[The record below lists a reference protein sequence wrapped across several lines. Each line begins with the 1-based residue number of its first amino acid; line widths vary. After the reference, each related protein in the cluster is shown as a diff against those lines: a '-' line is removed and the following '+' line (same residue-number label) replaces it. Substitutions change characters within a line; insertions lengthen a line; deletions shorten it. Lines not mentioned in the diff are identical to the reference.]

1 MLISTQTSHA
11 VSRLGFEQGV
21 LTLKNAGYDCLD
33 LSLFEMIRDD
43 SPYIAG
49 DWRKLVEERK
59 AFCDANGIIF
69 NQSHAPFSFAWAD
82 ENIREN
88 IAKPRV
94 EQSLEISAM
103 MGVKIAVVHPLH
115 WMPYLGHEDEIN
127 ELNIQYYK
135 SLVPLARNLGV
146 KIALENMWQKEIKR
160 KCICTDVAGFA
171 KDHAAL
177 IDAIDSEWVVACLDV
192 GHCSL
197 VGEEAEDTIRILGH
211 DRLKSVHLHDND
223 YQGDRHTI
231 PGLGL
236 MNWDNI
242 MKAFED
248 IKYDGEFTYE
258 ADAFLKGFD
267 NEFFPTAVEFMVKRA
282 KHLVSKTKL

>member
-11 VSRLGFEQGV
+11 VGRLGFEQGV

-43 SPYIAG
+43 SVYIAG
-49 DWRKLVEERK
+49 DWRKVVEERK
-59 AFCDANGIIF
+59 AFADANGIKF

-94 EQSLEISAM
+94 EQSLEVSAM
-103 MGVKIAVVHPLH
+103 MGVDIVVVHPLH
-115 WMPYLGHEDEIN
+115 WMPYLGNEKEIN

-135 SLVPLARNLGV
+135 SLVPIARNYGV
-146 KIALENMWQKEIKR
+146 KIALENMWQREVKR

-171 KDHAAL
+171 KDHADL

-192 GHCSL
+192 GHSSL
-197 VGEEAEDTIRILGH
+197 VGEEAQDTIRILGH
-211 DRLKSVHLHDND
+211 DRLKAVHLHDND
-223 YQGDRHTI
+223 YQGDRHTL
-231 PGLGL
+231 PGLGM
-236 MNWDNI
+236 MNWDEI
-242 MKAFED
+242 MKAFDD

-258 ADAFLKGFD
+258 ADNFLKGFD
-267 NEFFPTAVEFMVKRA
+267 NDYFPKAVEFMVQTA
-282 KHLVSKTKL
+282 KHLISKTSL

>member
-1 MLISTQTSHA
+1 MLISTQTGVA
-11 VSRLGFEQGV
+11 VGRLGFEQGV
-21 LTLKNAGYDCLD
+21 LMLKNAGYDCLD

-43 SPYIAG
+43 SAYIAG
-49 DWRKLVEERK
+49 DWRKTVEERK
-59 AFCDANGIIF
+59 AYCDANGIIF

-88 IAKPRV
+88 IAHPRV
-94 EQSLEISAM
+94 LQSLEISAM
-103 MGVKIAVVHPLH
+103 MGVKIVVVHPLH
-115 WMPYLGHEDEIN
+115 WMQYLGHEDEIN
-127 ELNIQYYK
+127 ELNIKYYK
-135 SLVPLARNLGV
+135 SLAPIAKDLGI
-146 KIALENMWQKEIKR
+146 KIALENMWQREAKR

-177 IDAIDSEWVVACLDV
+177 IDAIDSEYVVACLDV

-231 PGLGL
+231 PGLGQ

-242 MKAFED
+242 MKAFDD

-258 ADAFLKGFD
+258 ADAFLKGFSTD
-267 NEFFPTAVEFMVKRA
+267 YLPKACEFMVQTARYLVA
-282 KHLVSKTKL
+282 KTSL

>member
-11 VSRLGFEQGV
+11 VSRLGFEQGT

-49 DWRKLVEERK
+49 DWRKLVEERR

-146 KIALENMWQKEIKR
+146 KIALENMWQKEVKR

-282 KHLVSKTKL
+282 KHLVSKTSL

>member
-11 VSRLGFEQGV
+11 VGRLGYEQGI

-33 LSLFEMIRDD
+33 LSLFEMICDD
-43 SPYIAG
+43 SIYIAG
-49 DWRKLVEERK
+49 DWRAAVKERK
-59 AFCDANGIIF
+59 AFADANGIKF

-94 EQSLEISAM
+94 EQSLEVSAM
-103 MGVKIAVVHPLH
+103 MGVDIVVVHPLH
-115 WMPYLGHEDEIN
+115 WMPYLGHEKEAFD
-127 ELNIQYYK
+127 LNVAYYK
-135 SLVPLARNLGV
+135 SLVPLARQLGV
-146 KIALENMWQKEIKR
+146 RIALENMWQKEVKR

-171 KDHAAL
+171 KDHADI
-177 IDAIDSEWVVACLDV
+177 IDAIDSEYVVACLDV

-197 VGEEAEDTIRILGH
+197 VGEEAEDTIRVLGH

-223 YQGDRHTI
+223 YQGDRHTL
-231 PGLGL
+231 PGLGM

-242 MKAFED
+242 MKAFDD

-258 ADAFLKGFD
+258 ADNFLKGFD
-267 NEFFPTAVEFMVKRA
+267 NDYFPKAVEFMVQTAR
-282 KHLVSKTKL
+282 HLISKTSL

>member
-1 MLISTQTSHA
+1 
-11 VSRLGFEQGV
+11 
-21 LTLKNAGYDCLD
+21 
-33 LSLFEMIRDD
+33 MIHDG

-94 EQSLEISAM
+94 EQSLEVSAM
-103 MGVKIAVVHPLH
+103 MGVKIVVVHPLH
-115 WMPYLGHEDEIN
+115 WMQYLGHEDEIN
-127 ELNIQYYK
+127 ELNIKYYK
-135 SLVPLARNLGV
+135 SLVPLAKSLGV
-146 KIALENMWQKEIKR
+146 KIALENMWQKELKR

-231 PGLGL
+231 PGLGQ

-282 KHLVSKTKL
+282 KHLVSKTSL

>member
-1 MLISTQTSHA
+1 MLISTQTGHS
-11 VSRLGFEQGV
+11 VGRLGFEQGV

-59 AFCDANGIIF
+59 AFCDANGIKF

-103 MGVKIAVVHPLH
+103 MGVDIVVVHPLH
-115 WMPYLGHEDEIN
+115 WMPYLGHEKEIN
-127 ELNIQYYK
+127 ELNIAYYK
-135 SLVPLARNLGV
+135 SLVPLAKSLGV
-146 KIALENMWQKEIKR
+146 RIALENMWQREVKR

-171 KDHAAL
+171 KDHADL
-177 IDAIDSEWVVACLDV
+177 IDAIDSEYVVACLDV

-231 PGLGL
+231 PGLGQ

-248 IKYDGEFTYE
+248 INYDGEFTYE

-267 NEFFPTAVEFMVKRA
+267 NDFFPTAVEFMVKKAR
-282 KHLVSKTKL
+282 HLISKTNL

>member
-1 MLISTQTSHA
+1 MLISTQTGHS
-11 VSRLGFEQGV
+11 VGRFGFEKGV
-21 LTLKNAGYDCLD
+21 QTLKDAGYDCLD

-43 SPYIAG
+43 SAYVAG
-49 DWRKLVEERK
+49 DWRALVKERK
-59 AFCDANGIIF
+59 AYCDANGIIF

-94 EQSLEISAM
+94 EQSIEVSAM
-103 MGVKIAVVHPLH
+103 MGVKIEVVHPLH
-115 WMPYLGHEDEIN
+115 WMPYLGHEKEAFD
-127 ELNIQYYK
+127 LNVAYYK
-135 SLVPLARNLGV
+135 SLIPLARHYGV
-146 KIALENMWQKEIKR
+146 KIALENMWQKEVKR

-171 KDHAAL
+171 KDHADL

-231 PGLGL
+231 PGLGQ
-236 MNWDNI
+236 MNWENI
-242 MKAFED
+242 MKALDD

-258 ADAFLKGFD
+258 ADAFLKGFED
-267 NEFFPTAVEFMVKRA
+267 GFYSKAVEFMVA
-282 KHLVSKTKL
+282 KAKYLVAKTSL

>member
-11 VSRLGFEQGV
+11 VGRLGYEQGI

-43 SPYIAG
+43 SIYIAG
-49 DWRKLVEERK
+49 DWRAAVKERK
-59 AFCDANGIIF
+59 AFADANGIKF

-94 EQSLEISAM
+94 EQSLEVSAM
-103 MGVKIAVVHPLH
+103 MGVDIVVVHPLH
-115 WMPYLGHEDEIN
+115 WMPYLGHEKEAFD
-127 ELNIQYYK
+127 LNVAYYK
-135 SLVPLARNLGV
+135 SLVPLARQLGV
-146 KIALENMWQKEIKR
+146 RIALENMWQKEVKR

-171 KDHAAL
+171 KDHADI
-177 IDAIDSEWVVACLDV
+177 IDAIDSEYVVACLDV

-197 VGEEAEDTIRILGH
+197 VGEEAEDTIRVLGH

-223 YQGDRHTI
+223 YQGDRHTL
-231 PGLGL
+231 PGLGM

-242 MKAFED
+242 MKAFDD

-258 ADAFLKGFD
+258 ADNFLKGFD
-267 NEFFPTAVEFMVKRA
+267 NDYFPKAVEFMVQTAR
-282 KHLVSKTKL
+282 HLISKTSL

>member
-11 VSRLGFEQGV
+11 VARLGYEQGV

-43 SPYIAG
+43 SAYIAG
-49 DWRKLVEERK
+49 DWKALVKERR
-59 AFCDANGIIF
+59 AFADANGIKF
-69 NQSHAPFSFAWAD
+69 NQSHAPFSFTWAD

-94 EQSLEISAM
+94 EQSLEVSAM
-103 MGVKIAVVHPLH
+103 MGVDIVVVHPLH
-115 WMPYLGHEDEIN
+115 WMPYLGN
-127 ELNIQYYK
+127 EKEAFDLNVAYYK

-146 KIALENMWQKEIKR
+146 RIALENMWQREVKR

-171 KDHAAL
+171 KDHADL

-197 VGEEAEDTIRILGH
+197 VGEEAQDTIRVLGH

-223 YQGDRHTI
+223 YQGDRHTL
-231 PGLGL
+231 PGLGQ
-236 MNWDNI
+236 MNWDEI
-242 MKAFED
+242 MKAFDD

-258 ADAFLKGFD
+258 ADNFLKGFD
-267 NEFFPTAVEFMVKRA
+267 NDYFPKAVEFMVQTA
-282 KHLVSKTKL
+282 KHLISKTSL

>member
-1 MLISTQTSHA
+1 MLISTQTGVA
-11 VSRLGFEQGV
+11 VGRLGFEQGV
-21 LTLKNAGYDCLD
+21 LMLKNAGYDCLD

-43 SPYIAG
+43 SAYIAG
-49 DWRKLVEERK
+49 DWRKTALERK
-59 AFCDANGIIF
+59 AFCDANGIVF

-88 IAKPRV
+88 IAHPRV
-94 EQSLEISAM
+94 RQSLEISAM
-103 MGVKIAVVHPLH
+103 MGVKIVVVHPLH
-115 WMPYLGHEDEIN
+115 WMQYLGHEDEIN
-127 ELNIQYYK
+127 ELNIKYYK
-135 SLVPLARNLGV
+135 SLAPIAKDLGI
-146 KIALENMWQKEIKR
+146 KIALENMWQREAKR

-177 IDAIDSEWVVACLDV
+177 IDAIDSEYVVACLDV

-231 PGLGL
+231 PGLGQ

-242 MKAFED
+242 MKAFDD

-258 ADAFLKGFD
+258 ADAFLKGF
-267 NEFFPTAVEFMVKRA
+267 PTDYLPKACEFMVQTARYLVA
-282 KHLVSKTKL
+282 KTSL

>member
-11 VSRLGFEQGV
+11 VGRLGYEQGV

-43 SPYIAG
+43 SAYIAG
-49 DWRKLVEERK
+49 DWKALVKERR
-59 AFCDANGIIF
+59 AFADANGIKF

-94 EQSLEISAM
+94 EQSLEVSAM
-103 MGVKIAVVHPLH
+103 MGVDIVVVHPLH
-115 WMPYLGHEDEIN
+115 WMPYLGHEKEAFD
-127 ELNIQYYK
+127 LNVEYYR

-146 KIALENMWQKEIKR
+146 RIALENMWQREVKR

-171 KDHAAL
+171 KDHADL
-177 IDAIDSEWVVACLDV
+177 IDAIDSEFVVACLDV

-197 VGEEAEDTIRILGH
+197 VGEEAQDTIRVLGH

-223 YQGDRHTI
+223 YQGDRHTL
-231 PGLGL
+231 PGLGQ
-236 MNWDNI
+236 MNWDEI
-242 MKAFED
+242 MKAFDD

-258 ADAFLKGFD
+258 ADNFLKGFD
-267 NEFFPTAVEFMVKRA
+267 NDYFPKAVEFMVQTA
-282 KHLVSKTKL
+282 KHLISKTSL

>member
-1 MLISTQTSHA
+1 MLISTQTSVA
-11 VSRLGFEQGV
+11 VGRLGFEQGV
-21 LTLKNAGYDCLD
+21 LMLKNAGYDCLD

-43 SPYIAG
+43 SAYIAG
-49 DWRKLVEERK
+49 DWRKTVEERK

-94 EQSLEISAM
+94 EQSIEVSAM
-103 MGVKIAVVHPLH
+103 MGVKIVVVHPLH

-127 ELNIQYYK
+127 ELNINYYK
-135 SLVPLARNLGV
+135 SLVPIAKDLGI
-146 KIALENMWQKEIKR
+146 KIALENMWQKELKR

-231 PGLGL
+231 PGLGQ

-258 ADAFLKGFD
+258 ADAFLKGFEND
-267 NEFFPTAVEFMVKRA
+267 FFPTAVEFMVKKA
-282 KHLVSKTKL
+282 KYLVSKTTL

>member
-1 MLISTQTSHA
+1 MLISTQTGHSVA
-11 VSRLGFEQGV
+11 RLGFEEGV
-21 LTLKNAGYDCLD
+21 LTLKNAGYDALD

-49 DWRKLVEERK
+49 DWRALVKERK
-59 AFCDANGIIF
+59 AFCDANGIVF
-69 NQSHAPFSFAWAD
+69 NQTHAPFSFTWAD
-82 ENIREN
+82 ENVREN

-103 MGVKIAVVHPLH
+103 MGAKMAIVHPLH
-115 WMPYLGHEDEIN
+115 WMPYLGHEKEAFD
-127 ELNIQYYK
+127 LNVEYYK

-146 KIALENMWQKEIKR
+146 KIALENMWQRELKR

-171 KDHAAL
+171 KDHADL

-197 VGEEAEDTIRILGH
+197 VGEEAENTIRILGH
-211 DRLKSVHLHDND
+211 DRLKAVHLHDND

-231 PGLGL
+231 PFLGQ

-248 IKYDGEFTYE
+248 INYDGEFTYE
-258 ADAFLKGFD
+258 ADAFLKGF
-267 NEFFPTAVEFMVKRA
+267 PTDYLPKAIEFMVQTARYLVA
-282 KHLVSKTKL
+282 KTSL

>member
-11 VSRLGFEQGV
+11 VGRLGYEQGI
-21 LTLKNAGYDCLD
+21 LTLKNADYDCLD

-43 SPYIAG
+43 SVYIAG
-49 DWRKLVEERK
+49 DWRKAVEERK
-59 AFCDANGIIF
+59 AFADANGIKF

-94 EQSLEISAM
+94 EQSLEVSAM
-103 MGVKIAVVHPLH
+103 MGVDIVVVHPLH
-115 WMPYLGHEDEIN
+115 WMPYLGHEKEAFD
-127 ELNIQYYK
+127 LNVEYYK

-146 KIALENMWQKEIKR
+146 RIALENMWQREVKR

-171 KDHAAL
+171 KDHADL

-197 VGEEAEDTIRILGH
+197 VGEEAQDTIRVLGH

-223 YQGDRHTI
+223 YQGDRHTL
-231 PGLGL
+231 PGLGQ
-236 MNWDNI
+236 MNWDEI
-242 MKAFED
+242 MKAFDD

-258 ADAFLKGFD
+258 ADNFLKGFD
-267 NEFFPTAVEFMVKRA
+267 NDYFPKAVEFMVQTAR
-282 KHLVSKTKL
+282 HLISKTSL

>member
-1 MLISTQTSHA
+1 MLISTQTGHS
-11 VSRLGFEQGV
+11 VGRLGFEQGV

-103 MGVKIAVVHPLH
+103 MGVKIVVVHPLH
-115 WMPYLGHEDEIN
+115 WMPYLGHEQEIN
-127 ELNIQYYK
+127 ELNIAYYK
-135 SLVPLARNLGV
+135 SLVPLAKNLGV
-146 KIALENMWQKEIKR
+146 KIALENMWQREVKR

-177 IDAIDSEWVVACLDV
+177 IDAIDSEYVVACLDV

-197 VGEEAEDTIRILGH
+197 VGEEAEDSIRILGH

-231 PGLGL
+231 PGLGQ

-248 IKYDGEFTYE
+248 INYDGEFTYE

-267 NEFFPTAVEFMVKRA
+267 NDFFPTAVEFMVKKAR
-282 KHLVSKTKL
+282 HLISKTNL

>member
-1 MLISTQTSHA
+1 MLISTQTGHS
-11 VSRLGFEQGV
+11 VGRLGFEQGV

-282 KHLVSKTKL
+282 KHLVSKTNL

>member
-11 VSRLGFEQGV
+11 VSRLGFEQGT

-282 KHLVSKTKL
+282 KHLVSKTNL

>member
-1 MLISTQTSHA
+1 MLISTQTGHS
-11 VSRLGFEQGV
+11 VGRLGFEQGV

-59 AFCDANGIIF
+59 AYCDANGIIF

-242 MKAFED
+242 MKAFDD

-282 KHLVSKTKL
+282 KHLVSKTNL

>member
-1 MLISTQTSHA
+1 MLISTQTGHS
-11 VSRLGFEQGV
+11 VGRFGFEKGV
-21 LTLKNAGYDCLD
+21 QTLKDAGYDCLD

-43 SPYIAG
+43 SAYVAG
-49 DWRKLVEERK
+49 DWRALVKERK
-59 AFCDANGIIF
+59 AYCDANGIIF

-94 EQSLEISAM
+94 EQSIEVSAM
-103 MGVKIAVVHPLH
+103 MGVKIEVVHPLH
-115 WMPYLGHEDEIN
+115 WMPYLGHEKEAFD
-127 ELNIQYYK
+127 LNVAYYK
-135 SLVPLARNLGV
+135 SLIPLARHYGV
-146 KIALENMWQKEIKR
+146 KIALENMWQKEVKR
-160 KCICTDVAGFA
+160 KCVGTDVAGFA

-231 PGLGL
+231 PGLGQ
-236 MNWDNI
+236 MNWENI
-242 MKAFED
+242 MKALDD

-258 ADAFLKGFD
+258 ADAFLKGFED
-267 NEFFPTAVEFMVKRA
+267 GFYSKAVEFMVA
-282 KHLVSKTKL
+282 KAKYLVAKTSL

>member
-11 VSRLGFEQGV
+11 VGRLGYEQGI

-43 SPYIAG
+43 SIYIAG
-49 DWRKLVEERK
+49 DWKAAVKERK
-59 AFCDANGIIF
+59 AFADANGIKF

-103 MGVKIAVVHPLH
+103 MGVDIVVVHPLH
-115 WMPYLGHEDEIN
+115 WMPYLGHEKEAFD
-127 ELNIQYYK
+127 LNVAYYK
-135 SLVPLARNLGV
+135 SLVPLARQLGV
-146 KIALENMWQKEIKR
+146 RIALENMWQKEVKR

-171 KDHAAL
+171 KDHADI
-177 IDAIDSEWVVACLDV
+177 IDAIDSEYVVACLDV

-197 VGEEAEDTIRILGH
+197 VGEEAEDTIRVLGH

-223 YQGDRHTI
+223 YQGDRHTL
-231 PGLGL
+231 PGLGM

-242 MKAFED
+242 MKAFDD

-258 ADAFLKGFD
+258 ADNFLKGFD
-267 NEFFPTAVEFMVKRA
+267 NDYFPKAVEFMVQTAR
-282 KHLVSKTKL
+282 HLISKTSL

>member
-1 MLISTQTSHA
+1 MLISTQTGHS
-11 VSRLGFEQGV
+11 VGRLGFEQGV

-82 ENIREN
+82 ENIRES

-103 MGVKIAVVHPLH
+103 MGVKIVVVHPLH
-115 WMPYLGHEDEIN
+115 WMPYLGHEQEIN
-127 ELNIQYYK
+127 ELNIAYYK
-135 SLVPLARNLGV
+135 SLVPLAKNLGV
-146 KIALENMWQKEIKR
+146 KIALENMWQREVKR

-177 IDAIDSEWVVACLDV
+177 IDAIDSEYVVACLDV

-197 VGEEAEDTIRILGH
+197 VGEEAEDSIRILGH

-231 PGLGL
+231 PGLGQ

-248 IKYDGEFTYE
+248 INYDGEFTYE

-267 NEFFPTAVEFMVKRA
+267 NDFFPTAVEFMVKKA
-282 KHLVSKTKL
+282 KHLISKTNL

>member
-1 MLISTQTSHA
+1 MLISTQTGHS
-11 VSRLGFEQGV
+11 VGRFGFEKGV
-21 LTLKNAGYDCLD
+21 QTLKDAGYDCLD

-43 SPYIAG
+43 SAYVAG
-49 DWRKLVEERK
+49 DWRALVKERK
-59 AFCDANGIIF
+59 AYCDANGIIF
-69 NQSHAPFSFAWAD
+69 NQSHAPFSFVWAD

-94 EQSLEISAM
+94 EQSIEVSAM
-103 MGVKIAVVHPLH
+103 MGVKIEVVHPLH
-115 WMPYLGHEDEIN
+115 WMPYLGHEKEAFD
-127 ELNIQYYK
+127 LNVAYYK
-135 SLVPLARNLGV
+135 SLIPLARHYGV
-146 KIALENMWQKEIKR
+146 KLALENMWQKEVKR

-171 KDHAAL
+171 KDHADL

-197 VGEEAEDTIRILGH
+197 VGEEAENTIRILGH
-211 DRLKSVHLHDND
+211 DRLKSLHLHDND

-231 PGLGL
+231 PGLGQ

-242 MKAFED
+242 MKALDD

-258 ADAFLKGFD
+258 ADAFLKGFED
-267 NEFFPTAVEFMVKRA
+267 GFYSKAVEFMVA
-282 KHLVSKTKL
+282 KAKYLVAKTSL

>member
-1 MLISTQTSHA
+1 MLISTQTGHS
-11 VSRLGFEQGV
+11 VGRFGFEKGV
-21 LTLKNAGYDCLD
+21 QTLKDAGYDCLD

-43 SPYIAG
+43 SAYVAG
-49 DWRKLVEERK
+49 DWRALVKERK
-59 AFCDANGIIF
+59 AYCDANGIIF

-94 EQSLEISAM
+94 EQSIEVSAM
-103 MGVKIAVVHPLH
+103 MGVKIEVVHPLH
-115 WMPYLGHEDEIN
+115 WMPYLGHEKEAFD
-127 ELNIQYYK
+127 LNVAYYK
-135 SLVPLARNLGV
+135 SLIPLARHYGV
-146 KIALENMWQKEIKR
+146 KIALENMWQKEVKR

-171 KDHAAL
+171 KDHADL

-211 DRLKSVHLHDND
+211 DRLKSLHLHDND

-231 PGLGL
+231 PGLGQ
-236 MNWDNI
+236 MNWENI
-242 MKAFED
+242 MKALDD

-258 ADAFLKGFD
+258 ADAFLKGFED
-267 NEFFPTAVEFMVKRA
+267 GFYSKAVEFMVAKA
-282 KHLVSKTKL
+282 KHLVAKTSL

>member
-1 MLISTQTSHA
+1 MLISTQTGVA
-11 VSRLGFEQGV
+11 VGRLGFEQGV
-21 LTLKNAGYDCLD
+21 LMLKNAGYDCLD

-43 SPYIAG
+43 SAYIAG
-49 DWRKLVEERK
+49 DWRKTVEERK
-59 AFCDANGIIF
+59 AFCDANGIVF

-82 ENIREN
+82 DNIREN
-88 IAKPRV
+88 IAHPRV
-94 EQSLEISAM
+94 LQSLEISAM
-103 MGVKIAVVHPLH
+103 MGVKIVVVHPLH
-115 WMPYLGHEDEIN
+115 WMQYLGHEDEIN
-127 ELNIQYYK
+127 ELNIKYYK
-135 SLVPLARNLGV
+135 SLAPIAKDLGI
-146 KIALENMWQKEIKR
+146 KIALENMWQREVKR

-177 IDAIDSEWVVACLDV
+177 IDAIDSEYVVACLDV

-231 PGLGL
+231 PGLGQ

-242 MKAFED
+242 MKAFDD

-258 ADAFLKGFD
+258 ADAFLKGF
-267 NEFFPTAVEFMVKRA
+267 PTDYLPKAVEFMVQTARY
-282 KHLVSKTKL
+282 LVSKTSL

>member
-1 MLISTQTSHA
+1 MLISTQTGVA
-11 VSRLGFEQGV
+11 VGRLGFEQGV
-21 LTLKNAGYDCLD
+21 LMLKNAGYDCLD

-43 SPYIAG
+43 SAYIAG
-49 DWRKLVEERK
+49 DWRKTVEERK
-59 AFCDANGIIF
+59 AFCDANGIVF

-88 IAKPRV
+88 IAHPRV
-94 EQSLEISAM
+94 RQSLEISAM
-103 MGVKIAVVHPLH
+103 MGVKIVVVHPLH
-115 WMPYLGHEDEIN
+115 WMQYLGHEDEIN
-127 ELNIQYYK
+127 ELNIKYYK
-135 SLVPLARNLGV
+135 SLAPIAKDLGI
-146 KIALENMWQKEIKR
+146 KIALENMWQREVKR

-177 IDAIDSEWVVACLDV
+177 IDAIDSEYVVACLDV

-223 YQGDRHTI
+223 YQGDRHTL
-231 PGLGL
+231 PGLGQ

-258 ADAFLKGFD
+258 ADAFLKGFSTD
-267 NEFFPTAVEFMVKRA
+267 YLPKAVEFMVQTARY
-282 KHLVSKTKL
+282 LVSKTNL

>member
-11 VSRLGFEQGV
+11 VGRLGFEQGV
-21 LTLKNAGYDCLD
+21 LMLKNAGYDCLD

-43 SPYIAG
+43 SAYIAG
-49 DWRKLVEERK
+49 DWRKTVEERK
-59 AFCDANGIIF
+59 AFCDANGIVF

-88 IAKPRV
+88 IAHPRV
-94 EQSLEISAM
+94 RQSLEISAM
-103 MGVKIAVVHPLH
+103 MGVKIVVVHPLH
-115 WMPYLGHEDEIN
+115 WMQYLGHEDEIN
-127 ELNIQYYK
+127 ELNIKYYK
-135 SLVPLARNLGV
+135 SLAPIAKDLGI
-146 KIALENMWQKEIKR
+146 KIALENMWQREVKR

-177 IDAIDSEWVVACLDV
+177 IDAIDSEYVVACLDV

-223 YQGDRHTI
+223 YQGDRHTL
-231 PGLGL
+231 PGLGQ

-258 ADAFLKGFD
+258 ADAFLKGFSTD
-267 NEFFPTAVEFMVKRA
+267 YLPKAVEFMVQTARYLVA
-282 KHLVSKTKL
+282 KTSL

>member
-1 MLISTQTSHA
+1 MLISTQTGHS
-11 VSRLGFEQGV
+11 VGRLGFEQGV

-135 SLVPLARNLGV
+135 SLVPLARNLGI

-231 PGLGL
+231 PGLGM

-282 KHLVSKTKL
+282 KHLVSKTSL

>member
-1 MLISTQTSHA
+1 MLISTQTGHS
-11 VSRLGFEQGV
+11 VGRLGFEQGV

-59 AFCDANGIIF
+59 AYCDANGIIF

-146 KIALENMWQKEIKR
+146 KIALENMWQKEVKR

-242 MKAFED
+242 MKAFDD

-282 KHLVSKTKL
+282 KHLVSKTNL

>member
-1 MLISTQTSHA
+1 MLISTQTGVA
-11 VSRLGFEQGV
+11 VGRLGFEQGV
-21 LTLKNAGYDCLD
+21 LMLKNAGYDCLD

-43 SPYIAG
+43 SAYIAG
-49 DWRKLVEERK
+49 DWRKTVEERK
-59 AFCDANGIIF
+59 AFCDANGIVF

-88 IAKPRV
+88 IAHPRV
-94 EQSLEISAM
+94 RQSLEISAM
-103 MGVKIAVVHPLH
+103 MGVKIVVVHPLH
-115 WMPYLGHEDEIN
+115 WMQYLGHEDEIN
-127 ELNIQYYK
+127 ELNIKYYK
-135 SLVPLARNLGV
+135 SLAPIAKDLGI
-146 KIALENMWQKEIKR
+146 KIALENMWQREVKR

-177 IDAIDSEWVVACLDV
+177 IDAIDSEYVVACLDV

-231 PGLGL
+231 PGLGQ

-258 ADAFLKGFD
+258 ADAFLKGFSTD
-267 NEFFPTAVEFMVKRA
+267 YLPKACEFMVQTARYLVA
-282 KHLVSKTKL
+282 KTNL

>member
-11 VSRLGFEQGV
+11 VGRLGFEQGV

-43 SPYIAG
+43 SVYIAG
-49 DWRKLVEERK
+49 DWKKVVEERK
-59 AFCDANGIIF
+59 AFADANGIKF
-69 NQSHAPFSFAWAD
+69 NQSHAPFSFNWAD

-94 EQSLEISAM
+94 EQSLEVSAM
-103 MGVKIAVVHPLH
+103 MGVDIVVVHPLH
-115 WMPYLGHEDEIN
+115 WMPYLGHEKEAFD
-127 ELNIQYYK
+127 LNVAYYK

-146 KIALENMWQKEIKR
+146 RVALENMWQREVKR

-171 KDHAAL
+171 KDHADL
-177 IDAIDSEWVVACLDV
+177 IDAIDSEYVVACLDV
-192 GHCSL
+192 GHSSL
-197 VGEEAEDTIRILGH
+197 VGEEAQDTIRVLGH

-223 YQGDRHTI
+223 YQGDRHTL
-231 PGLGL
+231 PGLGM
-236 MNWDNI
+236 MNWDEI
-242 MKAFED
+242 MKAFDD

-258 ADAFLKGFD
+258 ADNFLKGFD
-267 NEFFPTAVEFMVKRA
+267 NDYFPKAVEFMVQTAR
-282 KHLVSKTKL
+282 HLISKTSL

>member
-11 VSRLGFEQGV
+11 VGRLGFEQGV

-33 LSLFEMIRDD
+33 LSLFEMIHDD
-43 SPYIAG
+43 SVYVAG
-49 DWRKLVEERK
+49 DWRKLVEERR

-135 SLVPLARNLGV
+135 SLIPLARNLGV
-146 KIALENMWQKEIKR
+146 KIALENMWQKEVKR

-231 PGLGL
+231 PGLGM

-282 KHLVSKTKL
+282 KHLVSKTSL

>member
-11 VSRLGFEQGV
+11 VSRLGFEQGT

-49 DWRKLVEERK
+49 DWRNLVEERK

-69 NQSHAPFSFAWAD
+69 NQSHAPFSFAWGDA
-82 ENIREN
+82 NIREN

-94 EQSLEISAM
+94 EQSIEVSAM
-103 MGVKIAVVHPLH
+103 MGVKIEVVHPLH

-282 KHLVSKTKL
+282 KHLVSKTNL

>member
-1 MLISTQTSHA
+1 MLISTQTGHA
-11 VSRLGFEQGV
+11 VGRLGFEQGI
-21 LTLKNAGYDCLD
+21 LALKNGGYDCLD

-43 SPYIAG
+43 SAYIAG
-49 DWRKLVEERK
+49 DWRKLVEERR
-59 AFCDANGIIF
+59 AFADANGIKF

-94 EQSLEISAM
+94 EQSIEVSAM
-103 MGVKIAVVHPLH
+103 MGVDIVVVHPLH
-115 WMPYLGHEDEIN
+115 WMPYLGHEKEIN
-127 ELNIQYYK
+127 ELNIAYYK
-135 SLVPLARNLGV
+135 SLVPFARNFGV
-146 KIALENMWQKEIKR
+146 RIALENMWQREVKR

-171 KDHAAL
+171 KDHADL
-177 IDAIDSEWVVACLDV
+177 IDAIDSEYVVACLDV

-197 VGEEAEDTIRILGH
+197 VGEEAQDTIRVLGH

-223 YQGDRHTI
+223 YQGDRHTL

-236 MNWDNI
+236 MNWDEI
-242 MKAFED
+242 MKAFDD

-258 ADAFLKGFD
+258 ADNFLKGFD
-267 NEFFPTAVEFMVKRA
+267 NDYFPKAVEFMVGTAR
-282 KHLVSKTKL
+282 HLVSKTSL